1 MLQIDGTYDGRYAI
15 ATAWLWVD
23 GRCIY
28 HVRDLGGRVP
38 AAERC

>member
-1 MLQIDGTYDGRYAI
+1 MEITERGVDNQGSYAT

-28 HVRDLGGRVP
+28 HVQDLGARIKK
-38 AAERC
+38 